1 MNSKAISWAARIF
14 TVIVL
19 VFVTGARAQAP
30 SPTHFSGIL
39 NDYTA
44 ATGVGGPWEMHGTW
58 SVKLKR
64 DGKADFASV
73 MTMEHPDYWVLA
85 NPTPPVTPPAPTLSP
100 TVDNPGLRGPHTHHL
115 TMTDATV
122 STDPTLL
129 ALCPADSPATT
140 PHFVLTGEADI
151 TGNGTAAPFQKSP
164 TTGVITLSPLQVCIT
179 GGTEVTYSNMT
190 MTFQTGAPAIKHFG
204 SFPIH
209 GVVRKTHDNDH
220 AHDHD
225 FDKDDR
231 DDRVHSH

>member
-1 MNSKAISWAARIF
+1 MENKTLTWALR
-14 TVIVL
+14 
-19 VFVTGARAQAP
+19 VTAVAALALAASARAQAP
-30 SPTHFSGIL
+30 TPDHFSGIL

-44 ATGVGGPWEMHGTW
+44 ATGIGGPWEMHATW
-58 SVKLKR
+58 SLKLKK
-64 DGKADFASV
+64 DGKADFSVV

-85 NPTPPVTPPAPTLSP
+85 NPTPPVTPPAPTLST

-122 STDPTLL
+122 SYNPTDLD
-129 ALCPADSPATT
+129 LCPADSPTTT
-140 PHFVLTGEADI
+140 PRFVLTGEADI

-190 MTFQTGAPAIKHFG
+190 MTFQTGAPALKHFG

-209 GVVRKTHDNDH
+209 GVVRKTHD
-220 AHDHD
+220 HD

-231 DDRVHSH
+231 DDHHHDSHR